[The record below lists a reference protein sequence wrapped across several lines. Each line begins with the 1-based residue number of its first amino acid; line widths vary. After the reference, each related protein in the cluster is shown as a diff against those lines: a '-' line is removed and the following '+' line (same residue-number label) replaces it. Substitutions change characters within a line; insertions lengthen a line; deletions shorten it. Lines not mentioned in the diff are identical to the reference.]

1 VDKNEPDFIKWLKLT
16 MIKLLQIL
24 LHNKILTKITFLVI
38 IFTDVEN
45 KAIEFKKEKMGKVE
59 AKKPDNR

>member
-1 VDKNEPDFIKWLKLT
+1 